1 MWRKKLI
8 SPEKIAQDDSIEY
21 RFKVLF
27 LPYFSYVTAVFIAGA
42 FISVFIDLTTGN
54 IAKFA
59 TFTLIFW
66 SSFILILPS
75 ILTHLVINTSD
86 NIFTSEC
93 MSGFNWWLCHTYIN
107 WQEITSIKSY
117 QVMEM
122 RCLSIKTTCG
132 KNIQFTPRFYKTS
145 QILDRVRELAG
156 EDHILVRALEKEL
169 SRPRYELT
177 KLWCGVIGSIVLTM
191 SIYLIGGNMYAA
203 EQEKPLD
210 QAIATYVRQ
219 HPKTA
224 PNPSAIELQALMTKL
239 GLSVEAFGDGSEV
252 KVKPEKAAIAE
263 WKAIQPIFETYLF
276 DKQRQTKESSE
287 PVPEKLS
294 NYRNIHQ
301 VDLQAIETHLI
312 NNPIPEWGSDS
323 SWLEKSDP
331 KAGDSPLRS
340 TSSINYFSLVTLQN
354 LMIVNAIDKQ
364 RLPNIDSFND
374 LVAIERIQKSFQAQP
389 SLLGQVISRIGEIRI
404 SRLARK
410 LDIMPIGWGDNLFDH
425 NRHSQMF
432 SSILN
437 EALSNSRFFQSP
449 DIFHQLLIENQSPLR
464 FIPGYYQLA
473 RPRIRLATVERY
485 LEIQERLIYW
495 SNQNICRT
503 DGKSGVKAASTL
515 GLGDYNYLSLITPLD
530 LANQYRKIL
539 SRDLFWELTTNV
551 RQAKAKLATGQK
563 VDSVAKEFNLPS
575 KVCPGEQWTAKAN
588 DGNITIEFS
597 HPPNWKALG
606 IHPDNID
613 PLTYTIKSIE

>member
-8 SPEKIAQDDSIEY
+8 SPAKLAQDDSIEY
-21 RFKVLF
+21 RLKVLF

-75 ILTHLVINTSD
+75 ILTHLVVNTSD
-86 NIFTSEC
+86 NIFTSEG
-93 MSGFNWWLCHTYIN
+93 MSGFNLWLCRTYIN

-156 EDHILVRALEKEL
+156 EDNILVRALEKEL

-203 EQEKPLD
+203 QQEKPLE
-210 QAIATYVRQ
+210 QAIASYVRQ
-219 HPKTA
+219 HPKTP
-224 PNPSAIELQALMTKL
+224 PNQSAIELQALMTKL
-239 GLSVEAFGDGSEV
+239 GLSVDTFGDGTEV
-252 KVKPEKAAIAE
+252 KVKPEKNAIDE
-263 WKAIQPIFETYLF
+263 WKAIDTILVDTARKQF
-276 DKQRQTKESSE
+276 DRTEDSNELISSQ
-287 PVPEKLS
+287 LS
-294 NYRNIHQ
+294 NYLKTHQ
-301 VDLQAIETHLI
+301 TDIQAIETYLI
-312 NNPIPEWGSDS
+312 DNPIPNWGSDP
-323 SWLEKSDP
+323 SWVEKSDP

-340 TSSINYFSLVTLQN
+340 KSMNYLRLATLQN
-354 LMIVNAIDKQ
+354 LMIVNTLDKQ
-364 RLPNIDSFND
+364 RLPNLDISSD
-374 LVAIERIQKSFQAQP
+374 LVAIEKIQKSFQSQS
-389 SLLGQVISRIGEIRI
+389 SLIGQLISRIGELRI
-404 SRLARK
+404 SRLARR
-410 LDIMPIGWGDNLFDH
+410 LDRMPTGWGDDLFSL

-432 SSILN
+432 GSILN
-437 EALSNSRFFQSP
+437 EALINSRFFQSP

-530 LANQYRKIL
+530 LASQYRKIL

-563 VDSVAKEFNLPS
+563 IDSVAKEFNLPS

-613 PLTYTIKSIE
+613 PLTYTIKPIE

>member
-8 SPEKIAQDDSIEY
+8 SPEKLAQDDSIEY
-21 RFKVLF
+21 RFKPLF
-27 LPYFSYVTAVFIAGA
+27 LPSLSYVASSCFAGFFVGEFASLVANYRGTIFIPGLITFPLFIIILPFLVTYLFAKIFSNVFTPQG
-42 FISVFIDLTTGN
+42 FSGLN
-54 IAKFA
+54 IALRR
-59 TFTLIFW
+59 TEI
-66 SSFILILPS
+66 
-75 ILTHLVINTSD
+75 
-86 NIFTSEC
+86 
-93 MSGFNWWLCHTYIN
+93 G
-107 WQEITSIKSY
+107 WQEISLVKSY
-117 QVMEM
+117 QVLGM
-122 RCLSIKTTCG
+122 RYLSIRTACG
-132 KNIQFTPRFYKTS
+132 KNIQLTPRLCEAAK
-145 QILDRVRELAG
+145 ILDRVRELAG

-203 EQEKPLD
+203 QQEKPLE
-210 QAIATYVRQ
+210 QAIASYVRQ

-224 PNPSAIELQALMTKL
+224 PNQSAIELQALMTKL
-239 GLSVEAFGDGSEV
+239 GLSIEAFGDGSEV
-252 KVKPEKAAIAE
+252 KVKPDKAAIAE
-263 WKAIQPIFETYLF
+263 WKEIDTILVDTAKKQF
-276 DKQRQTKESSE
+276 DRREDSKELISAQ
-287 PVPEKLS
+287 LS
-294 NYRNIHQ
+294 NYLKTHQ
-301 VDLQAIETHLI
+301 TDIQAIETHLI

-323 SWLEKSDP
+323 SWVEKSDP

-340 TSSINYFSLVTLQN
+340 TSSINYFSLTTLQN
-354 LMIVNAIDKQ
+354 LIIVNTLDKQ
-364 RLPNIDSFND
+364 QLPNLDISSD
-374 LVAIERIQKSFQAQP
+374 LVAIEKIQKSFQSQP
-389 SLLGQVISRIGEIRI
+389 SLLGQLVSRIGELRI
-404 SRLARK
+404 SRLARR
-410 LDIMPIGWGDNLFDH
+410 LDRMPIGWGDDLFSL

-432 SSILN
+432 GSILN
-437 EALSNSRFFQSP
+437 EALINSRFFQSP
-449 DIFHQLLIENQSPLR
+449 DIFHQLLSENQSPLR
-464 FIPGYYQLA
+464 FIPGYYQLS
-473 RPRIRLATVERY
+473 RPHIRMATVERY

-503 DGKSGVKAASTL
+503 DGKSGIKTASTL

-530 LANQYRKIL
+530 LASQYRKIL

-588 DGNITIEFS
+588 DGNIKIEFS

-613 PLTYTIKSIE
+613 PLTYTIKPIE